1 MKQADIDDFVKPNF
15 YLLQNVLTFMLPG
28 RKSQFEFY
36 HYRMR
41 KLHEKLAYGSA
52 NVKIQRRVEWE
63 SLYIEFVFL
72 TYLLSE
78 EMGTY
83 FMAMANFPEGD
94 IISSVLSR
102 ESYCYA
108 HNFYQLPKR
117 RSRDFFSRLMIYPIT
132 PELRAISSMP
142 DDQESVELLNR
153 VVTTSCTYLWEKKEN
168 IRSFREQYKLV
179 FNSYKHG
186 MSILYN
192 MRADVKVK
200 TKKGQELSGF
210 SESPIVLSVK
220 TDVGRS
226 TIKECWRQ
234 LKGFATIESDVKE
247 VFNLL
252 YDLFYV
258 VVERRIDFVRNLLQS
273 HRYEPSTGTYVPF
286 KNVRLSMRLFNV
298 SKLSEDDQR
307 LLQEKL
313 GLTLQNS

>member
-1 MKQADIDDFVKPNF
+1 
-15 YLLQNVLTFMLPG
+15 
-28 RKSQFEFY
+28 
-36 HYRMR
+36 
-41 KLHEKLAYGSA
+41 
-52 NVKIQRRVEWE
+52 
-63 SLYIEFVFL
+63 
-72 TYLLSE
+72 
-78 EMGTY
+78 
-83 FMAMANFPEGD
+83 MAMANFPEGD